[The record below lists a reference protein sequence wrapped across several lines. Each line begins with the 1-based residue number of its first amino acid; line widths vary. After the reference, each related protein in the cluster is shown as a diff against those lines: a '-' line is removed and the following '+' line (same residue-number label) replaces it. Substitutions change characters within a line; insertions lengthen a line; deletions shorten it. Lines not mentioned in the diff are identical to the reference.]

1 MIKKEFEKIL
11 SEKQDIQIEYD
22 KLNKDKE
29 DFNNQIITER
39 KRLEEYSEKQKKNLK
54 KMREEIDKQIQQNKI
69 NDNNLLKE
77 NESLKAQITALKADF
92 SLKEKKLISEKNR
105 QYNSIQDLRK
115 RIKELEEKNI
125 HLQEENKSII
135 DEFEEKKKRYT
146 KLEAKL
152 KLQIERAEEYRKDF
166 ERRVNELNGFRDPSS
181 YDYSKPNKSTRRS
194 KSVSRSNKSSLHSSP
209 NRIIPNKIN
218 KPETQNSPKIFNYKD
233 GTVKNIYSNGD
244 IFITFKNGDTR
255 KEIKSSKIIIY
266 YYASENTTSTTYPDG
281 TQIIEFPSG
290 QIDKHYKDG
299 RVEAK
304 FPNGQKKMQYPDGS
318 EEWLN

>member
-105 QYNSIQDLRK
+105 QYNSIQD
-115 RIKELEEKNI
+115 
-125 HLQEENKSII
+125 
-135 DEFEEKKKRYT
+135 
-146 KLEAKL
+146 
-152 KLQIERAEEYRKDF
+152 
-166 ERRVNELNGFRDPSS
+166 
-181 YDYSKPNKSTRRS
+181 
-194 KSVSRSNKSSLHSSP
+194 
-209 NRIIPNKIN
+209 
-218 KPETQNSPKIFNYKD
+218 
-233 GTVKNIYSNGD
+233 
-244 IFITFKNGDTR
+244 
-255 KEIKSSKIIIY
+255 
-266 YYASENTTSTTYPDG
+266 
-281 TQIIEFPSG
+281 
-290 QIDKHYKDG
+290 
-299 RVEAK
+299 
-304 FPNGQKKMQYPDGS
+304 
-318 EEWLN
+318 